1 MVDISKSDWK
11 LFCSRITDWQE
22 AYMGKLN
29 HEYIEL
35 LSGEGPASKKFWEL
49 DERIKQDKKGPGVL
63 IKLQKSSA
71 YWGIAALVSDGAITM
86 DDLSDFSDN
95 LKDAVKFILSKWTA

>member
-1 MVDISKSDWK
+1 MADISKSDWK

-22 AYMGKLN
+22 AYMEKLN

-35 LSGEGPASKKFWEL
+35 FSGEGPASKKFWEL

-71 YWGIAALVSDGAITM
+71 YWDIAALVSDGAITM